1 MKLALLLFLIML
13 MTTSTELTA
22 QARDSVNTAAP
33 DSAPPY
39 RSPERARRIAM
50 LFPGAGY
57 EYTGEYFRGY
67 LTWVGTAGPVIVGVI
82 GFDVPC
88 AYWFLMPENCTSDS
102 RWPSRVIGTA
112 FVAAGLW
119 TFVSSVRD
127 ARPSAER
134 ANNRHPRR
142 VVPIL
147 TGPTGLNPAW
157 QAGVS
162 VGW

>member
-1 MKLALLLFLIML
+1 MKFPSLLLFVML
-13 MTTSTELTA
+13 MTGPIDLTA
-22 QARDSVNTAAP
+22 QTRNPVSSAP
-33 DSAPPY
+33 DSDPPY

-57 EYTGEYFRGY
+57 EYTGEYLRGY
-67 LTWVGTAGPVIVGVI
+67 LTWVGTAVPVIVGVI

-88 AYWFLMPENCTSDS
+88 ADWFLIPGHCISDS

-127 ARPSAER
+127 ARASAER

-157 QAGVS
+157 HGGVS